1 MAVDH
6 LFSIPLGKYKL
17 PNFAEVKEKFVPS
30 LIKEY
35 READEKNRHA
45 DNWKCNSYQTW
56 MWGNGQEELSNSL
69 FPFIDEYLNGMGF
82 SPFSYQLESWFNVYG
97 KQQFQESHAHNTSLL
112 AGMLV
117 LNYDKEQHTP
127 IVFRNPWME
136 YARTFQQF
144 ECSAMSPVCTDSTSI
159 ILEEGHIYLW
169 LSSLGHLVP
178 PQPNTLKDLRIT
190 FTFNVNPDNK
200 WDSINK

>member
-35 READEKNRHA
+35 READDKNKHA
-45 DNWKCNSYQTW
+45 DNWNCNAYQTW

-69 FPFIDEYLNGMGF
+69 FPLVDEYLIGMGF
-82 SPFSYQLESWFNVYG
+82 DSFSYQLESWFNVYG
-97 KQQFQESHAHNTSLL
+97 KQQFQETHAHNKSLL

-127 IVFRNPWME
+127 IIFRNPWME
-136 YARTFQQF
+136 YSRTFEKF
-144 ECSAMSPVCTDSTSI
+144 DCFARHSVTCDSTTI
-159 ILEEGHIYLW
+159 TLEEGYVYLW
-169 LSSLGHLVP
+169 LSSLNHLVP

-190 FTFNVNPDNK
+190 YTFNVNPDNK